1 MVCSST
7 MRLSSIC
14 GLHGDD
20 TKQVHK
26 KIKEVLERKNIIF
39 IARYQ
44 MQLKTLILESRGLLS
59 SENRLFAQ
67 INEDDISIF
76 SLDLLIF
83 FEEHRT

>member
-1 MVCSST
+1 
-7 MRLSSIC
+7 
-14 GLHGDD
+14 
-20 TKQVHK
+20 
-26 KIKEVLERKNIIF
+26 
-39 IARYQ
+39 

-83 FEEHRT
+83 FEEHRTYLYIEAGLASPDKWGKKGT